1 MGIFAS
7 DKTIPNNSIIIGDSN
22 NQLGTIYCISGSND
36 SNIGQWTAPDGIV
49 VTGTSSGVFTTVYGG
64 GGNDSVSPYVG
75 LQVKSGYSL
84 TESAEGLYT
93 CTIADENGIL
103 QSLHIGIRRQ
113 STQSMLIKE
122 LTFLQLLHAY
132 LVYIVQ
138 LA

>member
-7 DKTIPNNSIIIGDSN
+7 DKMIPNNSIIIGDSDD
-22 NQLGTIYCISGSND
+22 QLGTIYCISGSND
-36 SNIGQWTAPDGIV
+36 GNIGEWTAQNGSV
-49 VTGTSSGVFTTVYGG
+49 VTGSSSEVFITVYGG

-113 STQSMLIKE
+113 STQSMLKKC
-122 LTFLQLLHAY
+122 
-132 LVYIVQ
+132 
-138 LA
+138 